1 MKVLKFGGTSL
12 GDAGRM
18 QQVAQ
23 IIENEN
29 ECIVVCSAMAGVTNR
44 LLEISEC
51 WQAQNMPGQ
60 NLLLDALLDGFRK
73 TAYGLF
79 ADTNQLHAALND
91 INQWFSGPEI
101 RLKKPWSQVGEKWLL
116 AQGEVATTSVF
127 FRYLNEVRGLG
138 FVHLN
143 ALDFMQKRSD
153 GEPDLER
160 IRTQLIQLIHP
171 GGSGRYLTQGY
182 ICRNFE
188 GFVDNL
194 ARGGGD
200 YTATLLG
207 AAADADVVEIWSDI
221 DGLHQ
226 ADPRI
231 VEGTAAIRELSFEEA
246 AELAYF
252 GAKILHPTCVW
263 PAASK
268 GIPIILKNTFDP
280 LAPGTIIKSNLQPSG
295 IRAMAAKSG
304 ITIVRIKSSRM
315 LNAFGYL
322 RRIFEIFELFQTPV
336 DVVTTSEVSVSVTL
350 DNDLRLDEITDML
363 HELGEVEVE
372 RNQAIV
378 CVVGDILARDKGMG
392 LALLRTIR
400 NIDIK
405 MVSFGGN
412 MNNFTF
418 VVPEDQKNECLRS
431 LHHHIFCRQPSF
443 SQPLSIH

>member
-1 MKVLKFGGTSL
+1 MHCGLFGYGGSNQPVVGDFGVL
-12 GDAGRM
+12 AGPKYARTKP
-18 QQVAQ
+18 
-23 IIENEN
+23 
-29 ECIVVCSAMAGVTNR
+29 VVGCLIGWFS
-44 LLEISEC
+44 
-51 WQAQNMPGQ
+51 Q
-60 NLLLDALLDGFRK
+60 